1 MTRYALR
8 TAATGVLI
16 ILGAATLVFF
26 IMRVAPGDQ
35 AIVLLGPDAT
45 AAEVAEAR
53 SRLGLDQPLPVQ
65 YWHYLNQLVTLDFGE
80 SYRFGRPAFELVL
93 SRLPATV
100 ELALTATAIAF
111 VGAILGALAGAY
123 RGRWIDRGISGIAL
137 VLYSMPPFWVGIMLI
152 LVLSLKFRLLP
163 SAGTGTPAHIVLPAL
178 TLAIPFAALL
188 TRITRSSVADT
199 MSEPYVHR
207 SYAKGLTAR
216 QAVTGHVV
224 RNAAT
229 PVVTV
234 GTLHI
239 GTLLGGA
246 VIVESVFAWP
256 GLGSLLVNAVSNRD
270 YSIVQSAVLLI
281 ATIVVGTNV
290 AADLIA
296 AKLDPRVRLG
306 VKA

>member
-1 MTRYALR
+1 MARYALR
-8 TAATGVLI
+8 TAATGLLI

-26 IMRVAPGDQ
+26 IMRIAPGDQ
-35 AIVLLGPDAT
+35 ALVLLGPDAS
-45 AAEVAEAR
+45 AGEVAEAR
-53 SRLGLDQPLPVQ
+53 ARLGLDQPLPVQ
-65 YWHYLNQLVTLDFGE
+65 YWHYLSQLVTLDFGE
-80 SYRFGRPAFELVL
+80 SYRFGRPAFGLVL

-100 ELALTATAIAF
+100 ELALTATAIASI
-111 VGAILGALAGAY
+111 GAVFGALAGAY
-123 RGRWIDRGISGIAL
+123 RGRWIDRAISGAAL
-137 VLYSMPPFWVGIMLI
+137 TVYSMPPFWVGIMLI
-152 LVLSLKFRLLP
+152 LVLSLQLRLLP

-178 TLAIPFAALL
+178 TLAIPFGSLL

-199 MSEPYVHR
+199 IAEPYVHR
-207 SYAKGLTAR
+207 SYAKGLTPR

-234 GTLHI
+234 GTLHL

-246 VIVESVFAWP
+246 VIIETVFAWP
-256 GLGSLLVNAVSNRD
+256 GIGSLLVNAVSNRD
-270 YSIVQSAVLLI
+270 YSIVQAGVLLI
-281 ATIVVGTNV
+281 AVIVVCLNV

-306 VKA
+306 AQA

>member
-8 TAATGVLI
+8 TAATGLLI
-16 ILGAATLVFF
+16 IFGAATLVFF
-26 IMRVAPGDQ
+26 IMRIAPGDQ
-35 AIVLLGPDAT
+35 AIVLLGPDAS

-53 SRLGLDQPLPVQ
+53 ARLGLDQPLPIQ
-65 YWHYLNQLVTLDFGE
+65 YWHYLTQLVTLDFGE
-80 SYRFGRPAFELVL
+80 SYRFGRPAFGLVL

-100 ELALTATAIAF
+100 ELTLTATAIAALG
-111 VGAILGALAGAY
+111 VMLGALAGAY
-123 RGRWIDRGISGIAL
+123 RGRWIDRGISGFAL
-137 VLYSMPPFWVGIMLI
+137 TLYSMPPFWIGIMLI
-152 LVLSLKFRLLP
+152 LVMALKFRLLP

-178 TLAIPFAALL
+178 TLAAPFLALL
-188 TRITRSSVADT
+188 TRITRSSVAET
-199 MSEPYVHR
+199 MAEPYVHR
-207 SYAKGLTAR
+207 SYAKGLTPR

-229 PVVTV
+229 PVVTIAA
-234 GTLHI
+234 LHV

-246 VIVESVFAWP
+246 VIVETVFAWP

-270 YSIVQSAVLLI
+270 YSIVQAAVLLI
-281 ATIVVGTNV
+281 AVIVVCLNV

-306 VKA
+306 VEA